1 MGERMGPNEM
11 HGSSLYGHLTRYRL
25 AAGWLEPD
33 DTVLDAACGT
43 GYGSDVLLQRGDVD
57 YYGVDRNLDELIVGA
72 RHNRRFL
79 RADLTTWQP
88 DFRFDVFVGF
98 ETVEH
103 LPDYRNYLH
112 IAKQANRLM
121 LLSVPVIPT
130 VHMNPWHVH
139 DFEPGELVGIV
150 EDEHWQCIQSLGQPS
165 EFSEIYIF
173 TRRPMP

>member
-25 AAGWLEPD
+25 AAGYLEED
-33 DTVLDAACGT
+33 DLVLDAACGT
-43 GYGSDVLLQRGDVD
+43 GYGSDVLIQRGPIEYV
-57 YYGVDRNLDELIVGA
+57 GVDRTLEELIVGGHQ
-72 RHNRRFL
+72 RTFL
-79 RADLTTWQP
+79 QADLVTWWP
-88 DFRFDVFVGF
+88 DFDFDVFVGF

-103 LPDYRNYLH
+103 LPDYRNYLQV
-112 IAKQANRLM
+112 AKCANRVI

-130 VHMNPWHVH
+130 KHMNPWHLH

-150 EDEHWQCIQSLGQPS
+150 EDDEWQCIQALGQPS

-173 TRRPMP
+173 TRRSMV